1 MIPDIVKVV
10 RYFIT
15 NFKGRMGAG
24 EEKLGYLCGRS
35 HGERFQWLKVKFSPT
50 LFVDTF

>member
-15 NFKGRMGAG
+15 NFKGRMGAD
-24 EEKLGYLCGRS
+24 EENCAIYVGDRTAKD
-35 HGERFQWLKVKFSPT
+35 FSGSK
-50 LFVDTF
+50 